1 MWYLFAFFPLHIL
14 RIVFLGGWG
23 GGRSGPA
30 QCLGHIGVHLFGKKC
45 QKKNLQIVSE
55 LKNVFAL
62 VSDDN
67 QRSYSLKLIKDSG
80 LNKW

>member
-1 MWYLFAFFPLHIL
+1 MS
-14 RIVFLGGWG
+14 
-23 GGRSGPA
+23 RSYR
-30 QCLGHIGVHLFGKKC
+30 CTSVWKKMSK
-45 QKKNLQIVSE
+45 QKMQIVSE